1 MSRPFLSKGF
11 LYGYGYAG
19 NWGDT
24 KNMAAYNGSAEG
36 VFIAHSIYHGTLQFS
51 EDQLYGN
58 NGGISL

>member
-1 MSRPFLSKGF
+1 MPIIRRLWEMSRPFLSKGF

-36 VFIAHSIYHGTLQFS
+36 VFIAHSI
-51 EDQLYGN
+51 
-58 NGGISL
+58 